1 MLAKAKRF
9 GKWLGLGILGAVSL
23 YFVAVWIGS
32 SIPRNSDWTEPDG
45 GVTIYI
51 GSNGVHTEIAMPIES
66 ETVDWREHFPLE
78 DLRNPDRDYTHVA
91 VSWGEKNFFLDTPTW
106 SEVDPLVA
114 IGALTGGE
122 SLHHA
127 AFYVRPAPSDDFRP
141 MRITREQYATLTE
154 QIIADFPQ
162 KQDRK
167 TYPGYGSYDV
177 FYDALGSY
185 HIANTCNQW
194 TSDKLAA
201 AGVKTGWWSPLPGGV
216 MKWVADVPQP

>member
-1 MLAKAKRF
+1 MLGKARRV
-9 GKWLGLGILGAVSL
+9 GKWLGLGLIATVAL

-32 SIPRNSDWTEPDG
+32 SIPRNSDWVEPDE

-66 ETVDWREHFPLE
+66 ETIDWREHFPLE
-78 DLRNPDRDYTHVA
+78 DLRKPDRDYTHVA
-91 VSWGEKNFFLDTPTW
+91 VSWGEKRFFLETPTW
-106 SEVDPLVA
+106 SEVDPFVA
-114 IGALTGGE
+114 IGSLTGGE
-122 SLHHA
+122 ALHHA
-127 AFYVRPAPSDDFRP
+127 AFYVRPATSDDFRA
-141 MRITREQYATLTE
+141 MRITHEQYATLTKE
-154 QIIADFPQ
+154 IITDFPPEEG
-162 KQDRK
+162 RK

-201 AGVKTGWWSPLPGGV
+201 AGVRTGWWSPLPGGV
-216 MKWVADVPQP
+216 MKWVPEGPT